1 MESPYDK
8 HIAEYLNISLEYF
21 QGVVSRMKDEDW
33 QMVYFLSG
41 KMIADK
47 KNMEIRKEIEKII
60 SKYNRKEKILKI
72 LKK

>member
-1 MESPYDK
+1 MKSPYDK

-21 QGVVSRMKDEDW
+21 QNVVSRMKDEDW

-41 KMIADK
+41 KMIANSDI
-47 KNMEIRKEIEKII
+47 EIRKEIEKII